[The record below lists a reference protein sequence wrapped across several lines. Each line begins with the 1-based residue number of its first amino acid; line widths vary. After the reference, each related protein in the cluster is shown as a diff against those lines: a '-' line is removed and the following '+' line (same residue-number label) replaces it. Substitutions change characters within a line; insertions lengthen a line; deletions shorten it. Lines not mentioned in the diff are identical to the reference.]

1 MWDEPTWSEQYE
13 LVILS
18 KIQARCRRSCQHVA
32 ADDETCSKNYM
43 SAQRDRRECQC
54 VSVVRSAAVSMIQL
68 HSENA
73 QNVLNVL

>member
-18 KIQARCRRSCQHVA
+18 KIQARWRRSCQHVA

-43 SAQRDRRECQC
+43 SAQRDRREYQC
-54 VSVVRSAAVSMIQL
+54 VSVVRSAAVEYDTI
-68 HSENA
+68 A
-73 QNVLNVL
+73 Q

>member
-18 KIQARCRRSCQHVA
+18 KIQARWRRSCQHVA

-54 VSVVRSAAVSMIQL
+54 C
-68 HSENA
+68 
-73 QNVLNVL
+73 